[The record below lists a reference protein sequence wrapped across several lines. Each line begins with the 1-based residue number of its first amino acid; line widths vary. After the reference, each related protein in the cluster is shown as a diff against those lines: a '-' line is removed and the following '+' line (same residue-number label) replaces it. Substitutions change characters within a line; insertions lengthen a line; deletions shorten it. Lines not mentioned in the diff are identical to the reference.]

1 MPYSVAEYIPQ
12 TSTTRR
18 PLAVWLISL
27 AVALVIV
34 GMILGAPLA
43 AATNHSGLA
52 RAIYGPFGA
61 FCHQL
66 PERSFF
72 IAGHKLA
79 VCARCSGLYGGF
91 ALLLLLYPLIKPLRS
106 TELPVP
112 KWLFW
117 AAAPMAVDFSLT
129 FFGIWENTHLS
140 RLFTGVLLGGVTVFY
155 VMPGLVELS
164 LRVQKRNSQT
174 SQLPRFTL
182 ASPEAIA
189 AAPSDYSAPERR
201 I

>member
-1 MPYSVAEYIPQ
+1 MPLSIAEYIPQ
-12 TSTTRR
+12 RNKTRR
-18 PLAVWLISL
+18 PLIVWLISL
-27 AVALVIV
+27 AVAFSIV
-34 GMILGAPLA
+34 GMILTAPLA
-43 AATNHSGLA
+43 AASNHASLA
-52 RAIYGPFGA
+52 LTIYRPFST

-91 ALLLLLYPLIKPLRS
+91 ALVLLLYPLIRPLRS
-106 TELPVP
+106 TVLPQP
-112 KWLFW
+112 KWLFL
-117 AAAPMAVDFSLT
+117 AAAPMAADFSLT

-164 LRVQKRNSQT
+164 LRITRTKPQELLTIS
-174 SQLPRFTL
+174 
-182 ASPEAIA
+182 SPEAIA